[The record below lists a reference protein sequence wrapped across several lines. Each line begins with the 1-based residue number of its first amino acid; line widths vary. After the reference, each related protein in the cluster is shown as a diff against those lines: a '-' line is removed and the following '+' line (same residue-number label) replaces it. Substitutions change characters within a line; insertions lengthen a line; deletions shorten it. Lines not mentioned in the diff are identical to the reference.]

1 MTYREFIFDSVNML
15 FSVTDDKKEK
25 IQKSC
30 NSYLEK
36 DSLKIREL
44 ASLIGSLTAT
54 FPGNKVG
61 PLSYRAL
68 DKCKSQRATLN
79 VG

>member
-15 FSVTDDKKEK
+15 FSVTYDKKEK

-61 PLSYRAL
+61 PL
-68 DKCKSQRATLN
+68 
-79 VG
+79 